1 MINWFATL
9 FAGVER
15 GCLLEMCRKNWSN
28 TVADKTWS
36 SSGVRFPDW
45 QPGLVPLSPFPQD
58 RFDKDSTSWLIFA
71 GVWVMGV
78 SGEWEI
84 GGVWSHCAG
93 LWWGQ
98 KKQHGAVVCYSS
110 VLWWRRMGGQCWFP
124 WKDPGGFISVLGELL
139 LSHPKQRQWKQAS
152 SIPLWTL
159 LSHFTSVLWF
169 NPHSRFFLY

>member
-1 MINWFATL
+1 M
-9 FAGVER
+9 
-15 GCLLEMCRKNWSN
+15 
-28 TVADKTWS
+28 
-36 SSGVRFPDW
+36 
-45 QPGLVPLSPFPQD
+45 PLSPFPQD

-93 LWWGQ
+93 LWWGR

-110 VLWWRRMGGQCWFP
+110 SLWCRRMGGQSWFP
-124 WKDPGGFISVLGELL
+124 WKDPGGFISVVGELL

-152 SIPLWTL
+152 SIPLWTF

-169 NPHSRFFLY
+169 SPHSHFSFASKWCGIHIFIILFLSHKERKVWLCSFAMTKSQWRFFPNGF